1 MQACRA
7 AAPTLLADRAARGFA
22 SQVHA
27 QNVHLFAD
35 DRLASN
41 VTAVTDRSS
50 MLAELR
56 ELEVVEHSPS
66 PSLCAH
72 RGIDAQRCGAAELRS
87 VGLLASRIASAMP
100 AAVATTT
107 TSLRLDDGQEAVEN
121 VRSLDVAAL
130 LTRMVGSIQAL
141 DEQLRESRQEIAEL
155 RAAVKQ
161 LS

>member
-1 MQACRA
+1 M
-7 AAPTLLADRAARGFA
+7 
-22 SQVHA
+22 HI
-27 QNVHLFAD
+27 FAD

-41 VTAVTDRSS
+41 ITAVTERSS

-56 ELEVVEHSPS
+56 ALELVEHSPS

-72 RGIDAQRCGAAELRS
+72 KGVDAQRCGAAELRS
-87 VGLLASRIASAMP
+87 VGMLASRVASAMP

-121 VRSLDVAAL
+121 VRSLDMAAL

-141 DEQLRESRQEIAEL
+141 DEQLQESKRESAAQREEIAEL